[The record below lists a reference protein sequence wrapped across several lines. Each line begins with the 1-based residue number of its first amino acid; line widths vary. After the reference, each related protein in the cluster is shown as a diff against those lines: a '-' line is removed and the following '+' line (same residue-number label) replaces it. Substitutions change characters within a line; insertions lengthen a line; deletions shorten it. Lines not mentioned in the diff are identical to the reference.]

1 MNDVRIEVRG
11 TLFGGW
17 TSVRID
23 AGITKLARD
32 FAVAFTRTSGAGGIR
47 IGVKPGDAVRVYIDS
62 DLVLTGYVSDLE
74 LAYAATA
81 VTLTMRGFSKTIDLC
96 DCQVPTGSP
105 LSYKNTSIQSI
116 VKRLAE
122 HYGVDVEVQ
131 VDASKAVDWDV
142 SPTESIKS
150 TLEKMLKQHTM
161 LLTDNER
168 GELVLLKAGGGGRCS
183 DVLAT
188 GKNLLS
194 ATYTLDARHLYS
206 EYAVVGQGANAASER
221 PVTDA
226 QVTAKASFG
235 GIRRRV
241 SVNSQSGDATV
252 AELQRRA
259 RLLRDNAAGNSE
271 TYRCQLQGW
280 RQSDGALWTVN
291 QLVRVRDEFFELD
304 KYFLVSDVSFSLSKN
319 GSVTDLVLK
328 PLGAFIETDL
338 PPKAKKDD
346 KAEAVDNTVIRKSDT
361 AVAEWTN
368 K

>member
-1 MNDVRIEVRG
+1 MMNDVRVEVGG

-62 DLVLTGYVSDLE
+62 DLVLTGYVSDME

-81 VTLTMRGFSKTIDLC
+81 VTLTMRGFSKTVDLC
-96 DCQVPTGSP
+96 ECQVPPGSP
-105 LSYKNTSIQSI
+105 LSFKKTSIQSI
-116 VKRLAE
+116 IKRLAGL
-122 HYGVDVEVQ
+122 YGIGVDVQ
-131 VDASKAVDWDV
+131 VDASKSIDWDV
-142 SPTESIKS
+142 SPTETIKS

-161 LLTDNER
+161 LLTDNDR
-168 GELVLLKAGGGGRCS
+168 GELVVLKAGGGGRAS

-194 ATYTLDARHLYS
+194 ATYALDAKSLFS
-206 EYAVVGQGANAASER
+206 EYAVLGQGANATSER

-226 QVTAKASFG
+226 QVTAKALFD
-235 GIRRRV
+235 GIRHRV
-241 SVNSQSGDATV
+241 SVYSQSGDATA

-319 GSVTDLVLK
+319 GSVTDLVLR

-338 PPKAKKDD
+338 PDKAKAAK
-346 KAEAVDNTVIRKSDT
+346 EAASVNTVVRKSDT